1 MYISKVEY
9 RTSPEPCGK
18 DFTDEAR
25 CNDSR
30 FCTSIEFQI
39 CLDPIRGQN
48 VGSIVASRSK
58 TSKQNLTIVAVAVT
72 VANNRGNSVVGRVD
86 TVVGLSL
93 SLTLSV
99 VATVVA
105 TKTVSVRP
113 QTVASVSVSTVVV
126 GISLSLSLPLA
137 VVAVGP
143 VAQTVV
149 AKTVV
154 AKTIAVAVVGIGI
167 SLRLSGSKGRK

>member
-18 DFTDEAR
+18 EFTDKGR

-30 FCTSIEFQI
+30 FCTSSEFQI
-39 CLDPIRGQN
+39 CLGPIRGQN

-72 VANNRGNSVVGRVD
+72 VAVSVTESISVGPVAE
-86 TVVGLSL
+86 TVVS
-93 SLTLSV
+93 S
-99 VATVVA
+99 
-105 TKTVSVRP
+105 
-113 QTVASVSVSTVVV
+113 VVV
-126 GISLSLSLPLA
+126 GISLSLSIPLA

-167 SLRLSGSKGRK
+167 SLRLGSGEGRKGKCQDSLHLSSATFCDKPSPCTLR

>member
-1 MYISKVEY
+1 M
-9 RTSPEPCGK
+9 
-18 DFTDEAR
+18 
-25 CNDSR
+25 
-30 FCTSIEFQI
+30 
-39 CLDPIRGQN
+39 
-48 VGSIVASRSK
+48 VG
-58 TSKQNLTIVAVAVT
+58 

-113 QTVASVSVSTVVV
+113 QTVSSVSVSTVVV
-126 GISLSLSLPLA
+126 GISLSLPLA

-167 SLRLSGSKGRK
+167 SLRLSGSKGRKGKCQDSLHLSSATFCDKPSPCTLR

>member
-58 TSKQNLTIVAVAVT
+58 TSKQNLTIVALAVT
-72 VANNRGNSVVGRVD
+72 VAVAVTKSVSVGPVAETVVSSVVVG
-86 TVVGLSL
+86 VGLSL
-93 SLTLSV
+93 PLGNMDGSGGV
-99 VATVVA
+99 GD
-105 TKTVSVRP
+105 
-113 QTVASVSVSTVVV
+113 VASGTTLGSSNSRDVS
-126 GISLSLSLPLA
+126 GGNA
-137 VVAVGP
+137 NG
-143 VAQTVV
+143 
-149 AKTVV
+149 
-154 AKTIAVAVVGIGI
+154 GEG
-167 SLRLSGSKGRK
+167 GGG